1 MVVVIFCLV
10 IIYLHPFLYYIR
22 SVASFARELLTEDSP
37 ETTIDE
43 LLRIYPSEI
52 SEFLFTVKEELF
64 EFLNAEVGEL
74 VNDLVEEV
82 FEEVNVI
89 E

>member
-1 MVVVIFCLV
+1 MT
-10 IIYLHPFLYYIR
+10 IYKFEKTGEFFTEDGAYNK
-22 SVASFARELLTEDSP
+22 ARELLTEDSP

-64 EFLNAEVGEL
+64 EFLSAEVGEL
-74 VNDLVEEV
+74 ENDLIEEV

>member
-1 MVVVIFCLV
+1 MT
-10 IIYLHPFLYYIR
+10 IYKFEKTGEFFTEDGAYDK
-22 SVASFARELLTEDSP
+22 ARELLTKDSP

-43 LLRIYPSEI
+43 LLRIYPSEV
-52 SEFLFTVKEELF
+52 SEFLFSVKDELF
-64 EFLNAEVGEL
+64 EFLSIEVDDL
-74 VNDLVEEV
+74 TNDLMEEV

>member
-1 MVVVIFCLV
+1 MT
-10 IIYLHPFLYYIR
+10 IYKFEKTGEFFTEDGAY
-22 SVASFARELLTEDSP
+22 SKARELLTKDNP

-43 LLRIYPSEI
+43 LLRIFPSEI
-52 SEFLFTVKEELF
+52 SEFLFTVKDELF
-64 EFLNAEVGEL
+64 DFLSHEVDEL
-74 VNDLVEEV
+74 ATDLIEEV

>member
-1 MVVVIFCLV
+1 MT
-10 IIYLHPFLYYIR
+10 IYKFEKTGDFFTEDGAY
-22 SVASFARELLTEDSP
+22 SKAKELLTEDSP

-64 EFLNAEVGEL
+64 EFLSAEVGEL

>member
-1 MVVVIFCLV
+1 MT
-10 IIYLHPFLYYIR
+10 IYKFKKSGQYFSEDRAYDK
-22 SVASFARELLTEDSP
+22 ARELLTKDSP

-43 LLRIYPSEI
+43 HLRIYPSEV
-52 SEFLFTVKEELF
+52 SEFLFSVKDELF
-64 EFLNAEVGEL
+64 EFLSAEVGDL
-74 VNDLVEEV
+74 ANDLMEEV